1 MKVFLGGTCAESK
14 WREKIIPQLLC
25 DYFNPVVEDWT
36 QECQERE
43 EQEKKICEYHL
54 YVITPKMKGVYS
66 IAEAVSDSV
75 KLKDKCIF
83 CFTKEEDDRDFT
95 KEELK
100 SLTATAVLITNNG
113 GIYAEDLDTVVS
125 YINFVYSEFY
135 MEKENTLVK
144 IVNKSKYGFPEYKTP
159 LSAGMDLRANIDEP
173 RVLLPMERSLIPTGL
188 FIQLPKGYEAQV
200 RPRSGLALK
209 EGITVLN
216 SPGTIDADYTLE
228 VGVILINLSKGN
240 FVINPGDRIAQL
252 VVAKHER
259 VVWSEVEKLE
269 ETERKGGFGHTG
281 VQ

>member
-25 DYFNPVVEDWT
+25 DYFNPVVDDWT
-36 QECQERE
+36 LECQEIE
-43 EQEKKICEYHL
+43 EREKKICEYHL

-75 KLKDKCIF
+75 KMKDRCIF

-113 GIYAEDLDTVVS
+113 GIYVEDLDNLVS
-125 YINFVYSEFY
+125 YLNFVYSEFY
-135 MEKENTLVK
+135 MEKENTVVK
-144 IVNKSKYGFPEYKTP
+144 VVNKSKNDLPEYKTP
-159 LSAGMDLRANIDEP
+159 LSAGMDLRADIEYP
-173 RVLLPMERSLIPTGL
+173 YVLKPMERRLIPTGL

-228 VGVILINLSKGN
+228 VGVILINLSKGDV
-240 FVINPGDRIAQL
+240 VINPGDRIAQL
-252 VVAKHER
+252 VVAKHEH

-281 VQ
+281 VK

>member
-36 QECQERE
+36 PECQERE

-144 IVNKSKYGFPEYKTP
+144 VINKSKYGLPEYKTP

-173 RVLLPMERSLIPTGL
+173 RVLLSMERSLIPTGL

-209 EGITVLN
+209 EGITVIN
-216 SPGTIDADYTLE
+216 SPGTI
-228 VGVILINLSKGN
+228 N
-240 FVINPGDRIAQL
+240 
-252 VVAKHER
+252 
-259 VVWSEVEKLE
+259 
-269 ETERKGGFGHTG
+269 
-281 VQ
+281 